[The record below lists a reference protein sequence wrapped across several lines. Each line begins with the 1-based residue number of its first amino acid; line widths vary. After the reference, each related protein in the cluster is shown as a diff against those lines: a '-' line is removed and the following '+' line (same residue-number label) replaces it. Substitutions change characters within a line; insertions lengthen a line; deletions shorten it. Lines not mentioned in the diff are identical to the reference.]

1 MAQVGESLDMLA
13 RVYHT
18 ENGNVHAEGEQ
29 YAVTDRALAETLYGI
44 GFASPVGWSPDLP
57 PEDARRGDTRHAVGR
72 HDPGHPD
79 HPDHRR

>member
-1 MAQVGESLDMLA
+1 MAQVGESLEMLA

-29 YAVTDRALAETLYGI
+29 YAVTDRVLAETLYGT

-57 PEDARRGDTRHAVGR
+57 PPPGTRAAGDPDPEHGR
-72 HDPGHPD
+72 HDDSRHGRHG
-79 HPDHRR
+79 R

>member
-18 ENGNVHAEGEQ
+18 ENGNVHLEGEQ

-44 GFASPVGWSPDLP
+44 GFASAVGWTPDPPP
-57 PEDARRGDTRHAVGR
+57 PEGDALRAR
-72 HDPGHPD
+72 
-79 HPDHRR
+79 